1 MYTTKKLSIR
11 AKKMDDNTTIVTN
24 TMEESRNAFEKEK
37 EETIR
42 MQEKDIICH
51 QNGIDKR
58 KQKREATTK
67 QQNKSYQQQHKYFFC
82 WHLVAFIDHYT
93 HLNEIVRHQLSY
105 MQLYSTQHAYNLLQ
119 NTRYYHFCTSIF

>member
-51 QNGIDKR
+51 QN
-58 KQKREATTK
+58 
-67 QQNKSYQQQHKYFFC
+67 
-82 WHLVAFIDHYT
+82 
-93 HLNEIVRHQLSY
+93 
-105 MQLYSTQHAYNLLQ
+105 
-119 NTRYYHFCTSIF
+119 